1 MGALASPSLCSH
13 PRLRRRQRPGL
24 VKAQEL
30 EPELELVLE
39 QELEQGLAL
48 ELVQGLVQAQVQV
61 RGLEIWLL
69 QACLHRRQGKHW

>member
-48 ELVQGLVQAQVQV
+48 ELVQGLVQAQV
-61 RGLEIWLL
+61 RGLEIWL